1 MTCSSLTDPPSV
13 RKESALKKRIPLLLA
28 LCLLLTVPALA
39 AEDSMENF
47 VRSKTYTGQF
57 SDLSADSV
65 FFRNVSA
72 LYEYGL
78 SVGKPDGTYGL
89 KDPLTVGQAVIF
101 AGRIRS
107 LYRTGDP
114 EQGPAAYRTDG
125 QAAAEA
131 YLRYLQAE
139 DILGT
144 ELDKQLTQLA
154 TRAQMAHVLANLLP
168 PEALPSINDE
178 LVTEGYATRR
188 FITDVTEYTPYQQ
201 DILTLYRSGV
211 CAGADAHGSFL
222 PDAPITRGA
231 AAAMLTR
238 LADPSLRVTL
248 NWDLSYAY
256 SAQGT
261 TLASLVEPGAYIP
274 SPATADEIDS
284 DVRYM
289 LSRGENA
296 LTLRYVGLSAIK
308 ARDVMQQALASVKLR
323 CEQGYNAVSC
333 SYSLAGDMTLTFS
346 AAGAGDRTQDH
357 RAATMAS
364 AIAVHDQLW
373 ANRQITASMTELE
386 KARVYYTWVCDNC
399 VYDYKAGDD
408 SISHT
413 PYSLFELGTAV
424 CDGYTGAYNL
434 LLKLEGIDCTS
445 LSNNS
450 HIWTVAT
457 LDGTEYHIDTTWGDN
472 GRAIDY
478 SYFAMTEER
487 SQAEHPW

>member
-1 MTCSSLTDPPSV
+1 MKKSL
-13 RKESALKKRIPLLLA
+13 PLLLA

-39 AEDSMENF
+39 AEDSMDNF
-47 VRSKTYTGQF
+47 VRSKTYDQQF

-65 FFRNVSA
+65 FYSNVSA

-78 SVGKPDGTYGL
+78 SVGKPDGTFGL
-89 KDPLTVGQAVIF
+89 KDSLTVGQAVIF

-114 EQGPAAYRTDG
+114 ELGPAAYRAEG
-125 QAAAEA
+125 QAVAAP
-131 YLRYLQAE
+131 YLLYLQAE
-139 DILGT
+139 GILGT
-144 ELDKQLTQLA
+144 ELDGQLTSAA

-168 PEALPSINDE
+168 AEVLPAVNEE
-178 LVTEGYATRR
+178 LVSEGYATRR

-201 DILTLYRSGV
+201 DILTLYRTGV
-211 CAGADAHGSFL
+211 CAGVDAYGTFL
-222 PDAPITRGA
+222 PDRAITRGA

-238 LADPSLRVTL
+238 LADPALRVTL
-248 NWDLSYAY
+248 DWDLSYAY
-256 SAQGT
+256 SAKGT
-261 TLASLVEPGAYIP
+261 TLASLVEPGTYIA
-274 SPATADEIDS
+274 SPATDEEMDS
-284 DVRYM
+284 TVRYM

-296 LTLRYVGLSAIK
+296 LTLRYPGLSATK
-308 ARDVMQQALASVKLR
+308 ARQVMQQALSTVKLY

-346 AAGAGDRTQDH
+346 AAGVGDRAQDY
-357 RAATMAS
+357 RTAAMDA

-373 ANRQITASMTELE
+373 ADRQITSHMTELE
-386 KARVYYTWVCDNC
+386 KARVYYTWVCENTT
-399 VYDYKAGDD
+399 YDYQAGDD

-434 LLKLEGIDCTS
+434 LLKLEGIDCTA
-445 LSNNS
+445 LSNSS

-457 LDGTEYHIDTTWGDN
+457 LDGTEYHIDTTWGDS
-472 GRAIDY
+472 GRTISY
-478 SYFAMTEER
+478 NYFAMTEAQSR
-487 SQAEHPW
+487 LEHPW

>member
-1 MTCSSLTDPPSV
+1 M
-13 RKESALKKRIPLLLA
+13 KKRIPLLLA

-178 LVTEGYATRR
+178 LVAEGYACLL
-188 FITDVTEYTPYQQ
+188 YT
-201 DILTLYRSGV
+201 S
-211 CAGADAHGSFL
+211 
-222 PDAPITRGA
+222 
-231 AAAMLTR
+231 
-238 LADPSLRVTL
+238 
-248 NWDLSYAY
+248 
-256 SAQGT
+256 
-261 TLASLVEPGAYIP
+261 P
-274 SPATADEIDS
+274 SPRDS
-284 DVRYM
+284 
-289 LSRGENA
+289 
-296 LTLRYVGLSAIK
+296 
-308 ARDVMQQALASVKLR
+308 
-323 CEQGYNAVSC
+323 
-333 SYSLAGDMTLTFS
+333 
-346 AAGAGDRTQDH
+346 
-357 RAATMAS
+357 
-364 AIAVHDQLW
+364 
-373 ANRQITASMTELE
+373 
-386 KARVYYTWVCDNC
+386 
-399 VYDYKAGDD
+399 
-408 SISHT
+408 
-413 PYSLFELGTAV
+413 
-424 CDGYTGAYNL
+424 
-434 LLKLEGIDCTS
+434 
-445 LSNNS
+445 
-450 HIWTVAT
+450 
-457 LDGTEYHIDTTWGDN
+457 
-472 GRAIDY
+472 
-478 SYFAMTEER
+478 
-487 SQAEHPW
+487 